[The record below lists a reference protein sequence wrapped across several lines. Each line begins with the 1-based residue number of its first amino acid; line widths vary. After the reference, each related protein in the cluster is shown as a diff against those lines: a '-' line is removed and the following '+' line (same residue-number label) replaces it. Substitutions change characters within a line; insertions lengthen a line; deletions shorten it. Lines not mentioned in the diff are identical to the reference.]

1 MVAAN
6 LAAPL
11 VAGHLFIRPNE
22 RRKMTDP
29 RSDELKALVFKNR
42 GALLS
47 IPAVLLALFG
57 KPGAFGITLGLP
69 LAFAGEL
76 LRCWAVGYSGVTTRE
91 NHVTA
96 PELVT
101 AGPYAYVR
109 NPLYV
114 GNFITAAGFAVA
126 FTGGNTFS
134 SRAALI
140 AASLGTMAAVY
151 ATIIPHEE
159 EFLRRQF
166 GEPYERYCETVPQIV
181 PAVEPKSDWRGQWKA
196 DVIAKAETNTFIT
209 FGAMLAVLA
218 LKALKG

>member
-1 MVAAN
+1 V
-6 LAAPL
+6 
-11 VAGHLFIRPNE
+11 
-22 RRKMTDP
+22 TDP
-29 RSDELKALVFKNR
+29 RSDELQALVFKNR

-47 IPAVLLALFG
+47 IPAIMLAAFG
-57 KPGAFGITLGLP
+57 KPSAFSITLGLP
-69 LAFAGEL
+69 IAIAGEL

-91 NHVTA
+91 DHVTA

-114 GNFITAAGFAVA
+114 GNFISAAGFALS
-126 FTGGNTFS
+126 FTGGNTFGA
-134 SRAALI
+134 RMGLI

-151 ATIIPHEE
+151 SIIIPHEE
-159 EFLRRQF
+159 QYLRSQF
-166 GEPYERYCETVPQIV
+166 GEPYERYCAWVPQIV
-181 PAVEPKSDWRGQWKA
+181 PASEPAGDQRGEWKPQ
-196 DVIAKAETNTFIT
+196 VIAQAEKNTFIT

>member
-1 MVAAN
+1 
-6 LAAPL
+6 
-11 VAGHLFIRPNE
+11 
-22 RRKMTDP
+22 MTDP
-29 RSDELKALVFKNR
+29 RSDELQALVFKNR

-47 IPAVLLALFG
+47 IPALMLAAFG
-57 KPGAFGITLGLP
+57 KPSAFSITLGLP
-69 LAFAGEL
+69 IAIAGEL

-91 NHVTA
+91 DHVTA

-114 GNFITAAGFAVA
+114 GNFITAAGFAIA
-126 FTGGNTFS
+126 FTGGNPFEKKLG
-134 SRAALI
+134 LI

-151 ATIIPHEE
+151 SIIIPHEE
-159 EFLRRQF
+159 QYLRSQF
-166 GEPYERYCETVPQIV
+166 GEPYERYCASVPQIV
-181 PAVEPKSDWRGQWKA
+181 PSVPRGAQDNEGRGHEVIEPRGQWKP
-196 DVIAKAETNTFIT
+196 DVIAKAEKNTFLT

>member
-1 MVAAN
+1 
-6 LAAPL
+6 
-11 VAGHLFIRPNE
+11 
-22 RRKMTDP
+22 MTDP
-29 RSDELKALVFKNR
+29 RSDELQAFVFKNR

-47 IPAVLLALFG
+47 VPALMLAAFG
-57 KPGAFGITLGLP
+57 KPSTLGVTLGLP
-69 LAFAGEL
+69 IAIAGEL

-91 NHVTA
+91 DHVTA

-126 FTGGNTFS
+126 FTGANPLGK
-134 SRAALI
+134 RLALI

-151 ATIIPHEE
+151 SIIIPHEE
-159 EFLRRQF
+159 QYLRSQF
-166 GEPYERYCETVPQIV
+166 GEPYERYCASVPQII
-181 PAVEPKSDWRGQWKA
+181 PAAQPAGDERGEWKP
-196 DVIAKAETNTFIT
+196 DVIAQAEKNTFAT